1 MKKYKIKVEAEIE
14 LSAVDKEHAREKFF
28 EQTESY
34 PQQTFATWIDDHM
47 TVKEIKGVCRK
58 HKKKEK

>member
-1 MKKYKIKVEAEIE
+1 MKKYK
-14 LSAVDKEHAREKFF
+14 REKFF

-34 PQQTFATWIDDHM
+34 PQQTFAIWIDDHM

-58 HKKKEK
+58 HKKEE